1 MKMSYDVTLGYIYV
15 QLTDQN
21 IQEIVDTHELRENG
35 YFFGIDQH
43 CDQPKPLREE
53 SMPTKIF
60 GITISPE
67 LFELFLDTRKNR
79 EGRACVEK
87 IG

>member
-21 IQEIVDTHELRENG
+21 IQEIVDTH
-35 YFFGIDQH
+35 DQH

-87 IG
+87 IGWQLSVELLRR